1 MVHLLTIQSD
11 IGILRAAAFF
21 GCNRLFH
28 CENPRL
34 ARGPLSRPANMDR
47 DLNLNLNPDS

>member
-21 GCNRLFH
+21 GQRTKADKFFAVAQKILLIKVST
-28 CENPRL
+28 ES
-34 ARGPLSRPANMDR
+34 A
-47 DLNLNLNPDS
+47 